1 MSSGQ
6 VEELQAKIL
15 REFSLWAD
23 STACDA
29 DRVDDFYSLQ
39 QLAFLSSL
47 MNGDAFAA
55 LTLKPTSPAA

>member
-1 MSSGQ
+1 MNTGSKSRDGPCKCDRGRNCEIFRKVQ
-6 VEELQAKIL
+6 TL

-39 QLAFLSSL
+39 QLAPF
-47 MNGDAFAA
+47 
-55 LTLKPTSPAA
+55 